1 MFGRLNRSFAE
12 HITSAGHLAMLSMA
26 LASGTRSGW
35 LIALGLIALTS
46 FAFWALNFRRTR
58 VVSDTPTSRIAS
70 APQGYVELYGTGL
83 PFGDQPLRAPLS
95 GRACLWYRYLIEER
109 RSREWAT
116 IERGLSHDSF
126 VLDDGSGIAVIDPE
140 RAEVFTSHRRR
151 WTDGNRRYHEWL
163 LLPREAIYALG
174 DFATIGGASAQ
185 LDAQADV
192 SALLAEWKANQPA
205 LHERFDLNRDGQIDL
220 AEWELARSAAR
231 REIAKRHQELRSQP
245 GVHVL
250 HHPADARRPFLL
262 ADAHPERV
270 ASRYALW
277 TRLQLAIAVL
287 AGGSA
292 LYLAALLPPL

>member
-1 MFGRLNRSFAE
+1 MFGPFNRYLAE
-12 HITSAGHLAMLSMA
+12 HITSAGHLLALAMA
-26 LASGTRSGW
+26 LAVRTRTGW
-35 LIALGLIALTS
+35 LVALGLIALTS
-46 FAFWALNFRRTR
+46 FAFWVLNFRRTR

-83 PFGDQPLRAPLS
+83 PFGNQPLRAPLS
-95 GRACLWYRYLIEER
+95 GRACLWYRYVVEEKR
-109 RSREWAT
+109 GREWAT
-116 IERGLSHDSF
+116 VERGVSSDSF

-140 RAEVFTSHRRR
+140 QAEVFTSHRRR
-151 WTDGNRRYHEWL
+151 WTDGDRRHHEWL

-174 DFATIGGASAQ
+174 DFSTIGGANAP

-192 SALLAEWKANQPA
+192 SALLTEWKADQPT
-205 LHERFDLNRDGQIDL
+205 LHRRFDLNRDGQIDL
-220 AEWELARSAAR
+220 TEWELARSAAR

-250 HHPADARRPFLL
+250 RRPADARRPFLL
-262 ADAHPERV
+262 ADAHPDRI
-270 ASRYALW
+270 ASRYAFW

-292 LYLAALLPPL
+292 IYLAALVPPL